1 MNPSM
6 APPLSTLSPSTMAVS
21 HFPLSKPFYP
31 KPTSSTSSPS
41 LQCHSSISEQLRP
54 LSLSLLKDTPAHGE
68 SAHSKPTWLNPT
80 KSKPNVISLVRHR
93 KTKPTSNGNPQ
104 SLLLNPTLLQT
115 LVSIPDSDKYLF
127 FSTLTEAFPSPPSDD
142 DVLFLLNSLYR
153 HPKKSIL
160 LLEWLKESSFQLETI
175 FYNLVLKS
183 LRNTR
188 QWDQI
193 DRIASDM
200 LHHGPQPDNITF
212 STVISAAHKCQRFE
226 KAIEWFDMMYS
237 AGVIPDEVTF
247 SAILKVYAILGKKEE
262 AIILYERGRA
272 TGWKPDHVAFSVL
285 GKLFGDAGDQ
295 DGMLYMRDEMK
306 RLNIVPNV
314 VVYNTLINGFGRAG
328 RPNIAKELFEEMCK
342 LGVNPDE
349 RTLTAIFKIYGKYK
363 RTHDAMDVWARM
375 KENRWPMDQILYN
388 TILTMCADLGMES
401 EAEKIFEEMK
411 QSYKCLP
418 DKWTYSVMIKLYCR
432 RSKSDCAWKLLF
444 EEMPQRNLQPD
455 VTCYTSLIDCLG
467 KEGRVDDVVAAFESA
482 METVP
487 SQIDDQLC
495 CCLLSTMARCKDEMQ
510 MNAILACIEKA
521 SPMLHSLICMLWN
534 ESIGFDEIKKSFR
547 ELLSKAPINV
557 RRPYCNCL
565 IDMCTF
571 RPGFPSDRPREL
583 FHLGNI
589 YGLYQG
595 LQTQRLSEWSVDLR
609 RLSLGAARAAL
620 DDWLESVAEAVED
633 SERLPPQFRIFTGY
647 GLDRFKSAL
656 PNYLEGYLSDAGA
669 PFHKS
674 EKMAG
679 SFVAE
684 KADLLQWLHGQGILT
699 VDVSEIL

>member
-41 LQCHSSISEQLRP
+41 FQCHSSISEQLRP
-54 LSLSLLKDTPAHGE
+54 LSLSLLKDTPAHDE
-68 SAHSKPTWLNPT
+68 SANSKPTWLNPT
-80 KSKPNVISLVRHR
+80 KSKPNIISLVRHR

-115 LVSIPDSDKYLF
+115 LVSIPDSDKDLF

-160 LLEWLKESSFQLETI
+160 LLEWLKQSSFLLETI

-183 LRNTR
+183 LRNAR
-188 QWDQI
+188 QWDQV
-193 DRIASDM
+193 DRIAREM
-200 LHHGPQPDNITF
+200 LHQGPQPDNITF
-212 STVISAAHKCQRFE
+212 STVISAAHKCRRFE
-226 KAIEWFDMMYS
+226 KAMEWFDMMYS
-237 AGVIPDEVTF
+237 AGVLPDEVTF

-262 AIILYERGRA
+262 ALILYERGRA
-272 TGWKPDHVAFSVL
+272 AGWKPDHVAFSVL

-328 RPNIAKELFEEMCK
+328 RPNISKELFEEMCK

-349 RTLTAIFKIYGKYK
+349 RTLTAILKIYGKYK
-363 RTHDAMDVWARM
+363 RTRDAMDIWARM

-411 QSYKCLP
+411 QSYKWLP

-444 EEMPQRNLQPD
+444 EEMPQRGLRPD

-467 KEGRVDDVVAAFESA
+467 KEARVDDVVAAFESA

-487 SQIDDQLC
+487 SQIDDKLC

-534 ESIGFDEIKKSFR
+534 ESVGFDEIKESFR

-565 IDMCTF
+565 IDLCTF
-571 RPGFPSDRPREL
+571 QPGFPSHRPREL
-583 FHLGNI
+583 FNLGNI

-595 LQTQRLSEWSVDLR
+595 FQTQRQSEWSVDLR
-609 RLSLGAARAAL
+609 GLSLGAARAAL
-620 DDWLESVAEAVED
+620 DDWLESVAETVE
-633 SERLPPQFRIFTGY
+633 EGEGLPPQFRIFTGY
-647 GLDRFKSAL
+647 GLDRFKSVL
-656 PNYLEGYLSDAGA
+656 PRYLEGYLSETGA

-674 EKMAG
+674 EEMAG

-684 KADLLQWLHGQGILT
+684 KADLLQWLHSQGILS
-699 VDVSEIL
+699 VVVSEIL